1 MDLEKAEI
9 EKKKIP
15 GTIKA
20 YNNVQRVKINLVWV
34 GWDRSLQR
42 E

>member
-9 EKKKIP
+9 EKKIP

-20 YNNVQRVKINLVWV
+20 YNNVQRVKINLV
-34 GWDRSLQR
+34 
-42 E
+42 